1 MDKNT
6 ILGFVLIIGI
16 LIGFSLLNR
25 PSEEDIARQQAYNDS
40 ISALHQAQ
48 LEAEAATAAL
58 RQAELAQLP
67 ADSTVKD
74 SILIEQAL
82 SSYGDF
88 RPAAQGQEQKFMLE
102 NDLVRLTISSKG
114 AQVVSAQLK
123 NYTSQDSSD
132 VELFNDEEANY
143 SFTLALR
150 NNHIVNTGDM
160 YFVPTGDIQKDEE
173 GNQTLTLRLQSQNE
187 ASMDFVYTLPAD
199 DYMLDFA
206 IRSNQMNTIMPLGS
220 NYMIFN
226 WNAKIRQQEK
236 GRQFEERYSTLS
248 YKYVADDVENL
259 SAAKDDNKKVANK
272 VKWVAFKDQFFSS
285 VIIADTEFSNSNL
298 ESKVEPKESGYL
310 KSYKAE
316 MQVDLAAATAGG
328 NWEDVNFRFYFG
340 PNKYKILSDYD
351 KGVPSDEK
359 LKLRNLVPLGWGIF
373 GWVNRFAIIPMFNL
387 FSRFIDNFGII
398 ILLMTVVIKLVLY
411 PLTYKSYVSS
421 AKMRVL
427 KPEIDEI
434 NARIPADKAAERQKA
449 TMELYGKVGVSPFS
463 GCLPTLLQMPILF
476 AMFSFFPASIEL
488 RGESFL
494 WAKDLSAYDAI
505 VSWNAYIPLI
515 TPYFGNHISLFTLL
529 MTVATLISTKLNM
542 ANTATPD
549 QPGAGMMKWMMYLM
563 PVMFMFIFNNYASGL
578 SYYYFVSTLISIG
591 QTYAIRASVDEKKLL
606 AQLHAKRATNSS
618 KKQPETAKK
627 KLGFMERL
635 EKMQKEQEK
644 MMRERNKKKR

>member
-6 ILGFVLIIGI
+6 IIGFLLIIGI

-25 PSEEDIARQQAYNDS
+25 PSDEELARQQAYNDS
-40 ISALHQAQ
+40 ISAVYQAQ
-48 LEAEAATAAL
+48 IQEEANAEALRKATV
-58 RQAELAQLP
+58 AQLP
-67 ADSTVKD
+67 ADSMAGD
-74 SILIEQAL
+74 STANEQILKA
-82 SSYGDF
+82 YGDF
-88 RPAAQGQEQKFMLE
+88 RPAAQGEEQKFLVE
-102 NDLVRLTISSKG
+102 NDKVRLTISSKG
-114 AQVVSAQLK
+114 GKVISAQLK
-123 NYTSQDSSD
+123 NYLAQDSAE
-132 VELFNDEEANY
+132 VELFNQDESDY
-143 SFTLALR
+143 SFTMALR
-150 NNHIVNTGDM
+150 NNHIVNTSQL
-160 YFVPTGDIQKDEE
+160 YFTPVGGIQTDSA
-173 GNQTLTLRLQSQNE
+173 GNQTLTLRLQSESE
-187 ASMDFVYTLPAD
+187 ASLDFVYTLPAN
-199 DYMLDFA
+199 DYMLGFKV
-206 IRSNQMNTIMPLGS
+206 RGNKMNSIMPLGS

-226 WNAKIRQQEK
+226 WDAKIRQQEK

-248 YKYVADDVENL
+248 YKYVADDMESL
-259 SAAKDDNKKVANK
+259 DAAKDDSKKIANK
-272 VKWVAFKDQFFSS
+272 IKWVAFKDQFFSS
-285 VIIADTEFSNSNL
+285 VLIAGNEFSNSTL
-298 ESKVEPKESGYL
+298 ESKLEDKESGYL

-316 MQVDLAAATAGG
+316 LQVDLETAGTGG
-328 NWEDVNFRFYFG
+328 NWEDLDLRFYFG

-351 KGVPSDEK
+351 KGLTKEEK
-359 LKLRNLVPLGWGIF
+359 LKLRDLVPLGWGIF

-434 NARIPADKAAERQKA
+434 NARIPADKPAERQKA
-449 TMELYGKVGVSPFS
+449 TMELYNKVGVSPFS

-505 VSWNAYIPLI
+505 VSWDVYIPLV

-563 PVMFMFIFNNYASGL
+563 PIMFMFIFNNYASGL
-578 SYYYFVSTLISIG
+578 SYYYFVSTLISII
-591 QTYAIRASVDEKKLL
+591 QTYAIRATVDEKKLL
-606 AQLHAKRATNSS
+606 AQLHAKRAANA
-618 KKQPETAKK
+618 KKQPDAKK
-627 KLGFMERL
+627 KPGFMERL

-644 MMRERNKKKR
+644 MMRERNKKK